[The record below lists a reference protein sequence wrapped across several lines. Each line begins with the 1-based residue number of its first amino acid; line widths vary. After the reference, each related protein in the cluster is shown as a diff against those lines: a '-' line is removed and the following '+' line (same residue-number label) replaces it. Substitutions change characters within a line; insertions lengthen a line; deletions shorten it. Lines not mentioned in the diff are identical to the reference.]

1 MRQRPFAIPGVSVSE
16 LTLGTWGL
24 SGDGYGPVS
33 EQEQDRVIIRARAL
47 GITGFET
54 ADIYAAGAMETRL
67 GALLGLDRDALIITK
82 VGTDIGSQPPR
93 KRFDPNW
100 LRESIERSAARLKR
114 NVLDLV
120 LLHNPSAQTLRRGD
134 AVGVMRELQAEGRLR
149 SWGVSAGSTEVA
161 EAALDL
167 KVPALQLAFNCLWV
181 ADFRR
186 LEERLREEKTCV
198 LARSVLAHGLLCGF
212 WPGERV
218 FSELDHRA
226 RRWTPDELKRRLH
239 QLDALRPLVRNEVN
253 SLRSAALRWVLNHKE
268 IATAVIGPRTVSQ
281 LDQLVRDIGS
291 GPPYLPE
298 DSLSGLEM
306 RMQDFGA
313 R

>member
-1 MRQRPFAIPGVSVSE
+1 VRRRPFAIPGVSVSE

-33 EQEQDRVIIRARAL
+33 DQEQDRVILRARAL

-54 ADIYAAGAMETRL
+54 ADVYAAGAMETRL
-67 GALLGLDRDALIITK
+67 GALLGMDPEVLIITK

-93 KRFDPNW
+93 KRFEPSW
-100 LRESIERSAARLKR
+100 LRECIERSGARLKR
-114 NVLDLV
+114 SVLDLV
-120 LLHNPSAQTLRRGD
+120 LLHNPSAQTLRTGYTT
-134 AVGVMRELQAEGRLR
+134 GLMRELQGEGKLR
-149 SWGVSAGSTEVA
+149 SWGVSAGSAEVA
-161 EAALDL
+161 EAALDE
-167 KVPALQLAFNCLWV
+167 KVPALQLAFNCLW
-181 ADFRR
+181 ASDFRR
-186 LEERLREEKTCV
+186 VEERMREAKTCT

-212 WPGERV
+212 WPSEKV
-218 FSELDHRA
+218 FSEIDHRS
-226 RRWTPDELKRRLH
+226 RRWTPEELKRRLR
-239 QLDALRPLVRNEVN
+239 QLDALRPLVRDDVN
-253 SLRSAALRWVLNHKE
+253 NLRSAALRWVLNHDQ